1 MATYNTNSMYSSTP
15 MDAGKLGLWEAPEIV
30 ITGNETTITISRHLR
45 HRPDLLSYEL
55 YGTPHLWWVF
65 KMLNPDKLNDSIWD
79 FVEGIEIL
87 TPSPTEVSSYLS

>member
-1 MATYNTNSMYSSTP
+1 